1 MNNICIFCGS
11 NSGRGEAYA
20 ESARAMVEAIGEAGL
35 GIVFGGGN
43 IGLMGVIAEA
53 ALAQGVRAVG
63 ITPRR
68 LLERE
73 VVHTGLN
80 ELHVVE
86 SMHER
91 KALMR
96 AQSDAFIA
104 LPGGLGTLDELFEVA
119 ALTQLGEHHKP
130 CGLLNTSGYFDGL
143 RGFLDHAVAE
153 RFVTPVHRDLL
164 VVESDPRR
172 LIAGLR
178 AWKPAQSSKWM
189 DRKA

>member
-20 ESARAMVEAIGEAGL
+20 ESARAMVEAIGETGL

-130 CGLLNTSGYFDGL
+130 CGLLNTSGFFDGL

>member
-1 MNNICIFCGS
+1 
-11 NSGRGEAYA
+11 
-20 ESARAMVEAIGEAGL
+20 
-35 GIVFGGGN
+35 
-43 IGLMGVIAEA
+43 
-53 ALAQGVRAVG
+53 
-63 ITPRR
+63 
-68 LLERE
+68 LERE

-130 CGLLNTSGYFDGL
+130 CGLLNTSGFFDGL